1 RVSSLLVKPPRIPD
15 QKINSSER
23 DTCHLIQS
31 APFHLLFGP
40 NVMLKGPIR
49 PYHKRVD
56 VIIVTCASPSLPLS
70 EIAIVKNLLLG
81 FSRHRMPSSS
91 RIP

>member
-1 RVSSLLVKPPRIPD
+1 
-15 QKINSSER
+15 
-23 DTCHLIQS
+23 
-31 APFHLLFGP
+31 
-40 NVMLKGPIR
+40 MLKGPIR

-81 FSRHRMPSSS
+81 FSRHRRS
-91 RIP
+91 IC